1 MKKIIIIC
9 SAILIVVL
17 IAVAGY
23 NITKKAPQEEKKNIQ
38 EGKLNTTD
46 GIITT
51 ASLEDEVQNN
61 TIWCGTFQ
69 LIWNDLKNEIAKKD
83 IEFNPQSKIAEIFKS
98 SLFTGL
104 IFFFNPILSK

>member
-69 LIWNDLKNEIAKKD
+69 LLWNDLKNNLAKQN
-83 IEFNPQSKIAEIFKS
+83 IEFNPQKQVVKNLNEET
-98 SLFTGL
+98 FTVDHPQ
-104 IFFFNPILSK
+104 N